1 MKWRR
6 SEAAAGGV
14 GGRGGERVF
23 FSGKGGEKR
32 NVKKKQRFGLAST
45 GAFLK
50 QFLADSSSSNSFL
63 FSKAF

>member
-1 MKWRR
+1 M
-6 SEAAAGGV
+6 
-14 GGRGGERVF
+14 
-23 FSGKGGEKR
+23 
-32 NVKKKQRFGLAST
+32 KKKQRFGLAST